1 MKYTAHI
8 LRALAHFILFVGY
21 ATCLGA
27 HFGLNLSGQISPPQ
41 GESTPSSL
49 TEAWSPYGETSPLNL
64 LGSYSWSSVWVSPVV
79 RDTRKA
85 KEFGVLLFLPTFV
98 AEQTLAR
105 FANCFYD
112 FTRQM
117 KKCRNSRTSDFFS
130 SWLSGMYPFREK
142 HLVGSQSV

>member
-49 TEAWSPYGETSPLNL
+49 TEV
-64 LGSYSWSSVWVSPVV
+64 SVWRNFSFESLRLVFMGQRVGLSCRSGYTKSKGIWSFVV
-79 RDTRKA
+79 PPNVCGRTNLGPIRK
-85 KEFGVLLFLPTFV
+85 LFL
-98 AEQTLAR
+98 
-105 FANCFYD
+105 
-112 FTRQM
+112 
-117 KKCRNSRTSDFFS
+117 
-130 SWLSGMYPFREK
+130 
-142 HLVGSQSV
+142 